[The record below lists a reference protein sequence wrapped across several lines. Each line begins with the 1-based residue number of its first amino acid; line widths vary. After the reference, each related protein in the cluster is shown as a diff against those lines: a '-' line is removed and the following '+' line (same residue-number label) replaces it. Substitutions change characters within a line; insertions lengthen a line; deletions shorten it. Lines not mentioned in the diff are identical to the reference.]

1 MYNHAFALSRPETLM
16 LFKNARVYRL
26 TSPLTLETEEFMAKL
41 AERTFTPCSGI
52 RPASFGWI
60 PPLGDTAEA
69 PLIHE
74 TAGCLLLCAKRE
86 EKVVPRSALNDLI
99 RERVDRVESLEDRK
113 LRSKEKAG
121 IKDECLADLLP
132 RALPRSKQILGYVSP
147 HDDLLVVD
155 TASAAEAEMF
165 LDCLRDSLGSL
176 AVVTPQLKSR
186 PADIF
191 TNWLKTRKLPDN
203 FSLGD
208 QCDLLDPEDGATVT
222 CRRQDLATSEIRGHI
237 DAGKICTRI
246 GIRWYGELSLAVD
259 KDLTLKQIKAEAGDD
274 ESEAEDAV
282 TRLDAAFAHMTLEFA
297 RFLPA
302 LFKALGG
309 ETRPA

>member
-1 MYNHAFALSRPETLM
+1 
-16 LFKNARVYRL
+16 
-26 TSPLTLETEEFMAKL
+26 
-41 AERTFTPCSGI
+41 GI
-52 RPASFGWI
+52 KPSSFGWV
-60 PPLGDTAEA
+60 PPLGDPDE
-69 PLIHE
+69 PLVHE
-74 TAGCLLLCAKRE
+74 TAGCLLLCARRE

-99 RERVDRVESLEDRK
+99 MERVQRVESLEDRK

-121 IKDECLADLLP
+121 IKDECLANLLP
-132 RALPRSKQILGYVSP
+132 RALPRSKQILGYLAP

-155 TASAAEAEMF
+155 TGSATEAEMF
-165 LDCLRDSLGSL
+165 LDCLRESLGSL
-176 AVVTPQLKSR
+176 AVVTPQVKSR

-191 TNWLKTRKLPDN
+191 TNWLKTRKLPDY

-222 CRRQDLATSEIRGHI
+222 CRRQDLGTSEIRGHI
-237 DAGKICTRI
+237 DAGKLCTRI
-246 GIRWYGELSLAVD
+246 GIRWHGDLSLAVD
-259 KDLTLKQIKAEAGDD
+259 KDLTLKQIKTESSDD
-274 ESEAEDAV
+274 EAETEDAIAK
-282 TRLDAAFAHMTLEFA
+282 LDAAFANMTLEFA